1 MSLNTACALV
11 RPTLLFSFHDVA
23 LRSKTIKA
31 SRSLFVHGRSSVLR
45 LAAVAALSS
54 AMMVAD
60 HEGQH
65 LERVRGA
72 LSTLM
77 APIHYA
83 VSLPISFGDWLAEVT
98 TSKTQLMA
106 QNDEL
111 REQNLLVRAQ
121 LDKAAEVQ
129 AENARLRK
137 LLDSSAKTG
146 DRVLVAELLA
156 VDMDPYS
163 RRIVL
168 NKGTRDGVM
177 PGQSLVDSQGIMG
190 QVVHAGP
197 FSSNALLI
205 TDPNHAVPVQ
215 VNRNGVR
222 AVAVG
227 TGNADELKLT
237 HVPNNAD
244 LQNGDILVSSGLGG
258 RFPEGY
264 PVGRVLRVERHNGRP
279 FADVAVKPSAKL
291 ERNREVLLVW
301 PARPDR
307 AVDTAFAPD
316 IGPDLRQDLL
326 KALGGAGDESIE
338 VVQ

>member
-1 MSLNTACALV
+1 M
-11 RPTLLFSFHDVA
+11 
-23 LRSKTIKA
+23 
-31 SRSLFVHGRSSVLR
+31 LR
-45 LAAVAALSS
+45 LLIVAALS
-54 AMMVAD
+54 AGMMAAD
-60 HEGQH
+60 HKGQH

-72 LSTLM
+72 LSTLVS
-77 APIHYA
+77 PIHYA
-83 VSLPISFGDWLAEVT
+83 ISLPIGLGDWLADAT
-98 TSKTQLMA
+98 TSKTELVA
-106 QNDEL
+106 KNNEL

-121 LDKAAEVQ
+121 LDNAAKLQ
-129 AENARLRK
+129 AENDRLRK

-177 PGQSLVDSQGIMG
+177 PGQSLVDSEGIMG
-190 QVVHAGP
+190 QIVHAGP

-244 LQNGDILVSSGLGG
+244 LQSGDILVSSGLGG

-264 PVGRVLRVERHNGRP
+264 PVGRVVSVERHNGRP
-279 FADVAVKPSAKL
+279 FADVAVRPAAML

-301 PARPDR
+301 PSRPDR
-307 AVDTAFAPD
+307 AIDTAFAPD
-316 IGPDLRQDLL
+316 TRPEFGQDLL
-326 KALGGAGDESIE
+326 NALGGARSKSIE